1 MPIARESLP
10 PLSKA
15 AMRQKFPELSTPVRW
30 GPVEAVFAPRRRL
43 PPQSLIGNVNLVP
56 FAGDLAVVLR
66 MADGRPEIPGG
77 TLEPGENYLTTLE
90 RELTEEAGA
99 RLLTFTLL
107 GAWRC
112 HSAAAETYRP
122 HLPHPDFYR
131 VVGYGDVALVG
142 KPTNPVDG
150 EQIATV
156 DLTPVEEV
164 SRLFRQWQR
173 PDLAALYL
181 LAHHQRQTSHLRMQ

>member
-1 MPIARESLP
+1 LADTS
-10 PLSKA
+10 A
-15 AMRQKFPELSTPVRW
+15 QQQFPELFAPVRW
-30 GPVEAVFAPRRRL
+30 GPVETVFVPSQRL
-43 PPQSLIGNVNLVP
+43 PPQALIGNVNVIP
-56 FAGDLAVVLR
+56 FVGDLAVVLR
-66 MADGRPEIPGG
+66 MADRRPEIPGG
-77 TLEPGENYLTTLE
+77 TLEPGENYLTALE

-99 RLLTFTLL
+99 HLLTFTLL

-112 HSAAAETYRP
+112 HSAAAETYRSR
-122 HLPHPDFYR
+122 LPHPDFYR

-156 DLTPVEEV
+156 DLTSVEEV

-181 LAHHQRQTSHLRMQ
+181 LADHERQASRLWEQ